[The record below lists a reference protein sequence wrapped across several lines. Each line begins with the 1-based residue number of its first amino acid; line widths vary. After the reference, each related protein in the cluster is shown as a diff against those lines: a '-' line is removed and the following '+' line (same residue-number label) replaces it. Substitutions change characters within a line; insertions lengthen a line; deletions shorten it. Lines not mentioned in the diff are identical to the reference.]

1 MQVLAEQPLLMAD
14 VLGLTPLEVLRELAG
29 IQIWGSDLGEL
40 GEFTFFGR
48 VAA

>member
-1 MQVLAEQPLLMAD
+1 MPVLAQQPLVMAD
-14 VLGLTPLEVLRELAG
+14 VVGLTPLEDLRELAG

-40 GEFTFFGR
+40 GEFTFSSR